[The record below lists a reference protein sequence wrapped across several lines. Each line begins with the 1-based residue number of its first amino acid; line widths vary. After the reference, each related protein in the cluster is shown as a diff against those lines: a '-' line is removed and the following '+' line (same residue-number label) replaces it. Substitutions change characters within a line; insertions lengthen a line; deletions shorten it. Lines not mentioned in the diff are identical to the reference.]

1 MGATIAIGQ
10 ICVLLVLGGWHLLSA
25 SAFRTLLWGDLNRTP
40 QQFMVAVGCAMMSPI
55 FVHHLLFFLA
65 GQPNNA
71 MAWSAHLLFLLW
83 ASAKGG
89 VRSFIDDVQYLIL
102 IIRRGGHIW
111 LVIGASMLLRAVHL
125 GDLTTIMDVTDH
137 VRAVAAFGVGD
148 VSGYPFAAYP
158 RGMHAWLLFHDA
170 WAPIGHL
177 SSAGHLWPVLLGQVA
192 IAYFVVKKM
201 RPAPSLI
208 LLILIFGVYDSSLLG
223 TFRWQIL
230 RQQILIPEI
239 LAWSTITLF
248 IVGSNANQ
256 RREQWIVYSIAW
268 ATSGLVNP
276 LVSMMMIV
284 PLMLFLGVIYD
295 GDSKRRIFL
304 VIGPVLMFLVS
315 VLWVVYGAGIE
326 HDTHAGGIAADMD
339 ADEPVSTA
347 LTILLPKERYLDE
360 RFNLPSF
367 GFTLIVGGFIALA
380 AILSP
385 DTTSRIR
392 YGVPSF
398 MVLLGCMHILGLF
411 GPTSSFP
418 PMRTDVVLCL
428 FYSLMLPNA
437 VETYLHHIKKYC
449 ATPEWYIGA
458 VLTAT
463 VFPRIQ
469 YRPSSDMI
477 IAFASLFALAAWF
490 DTTPA
495 SESEQEHKPMH
506 IETRWVA
513 AVVLVCLMLNFTVS
527 DWTTTYYNLG

>member
-1 MGATIAIGQ
+1 MI
-10 ICVLLVLGGWHLLSA
+10 
-25 SAFRTLLWGDLNRTP
+25 
-40 QQFMVAVGCAMMSPI
+40 AVGCAMMSPI
-55 FVHHLLFFLA
+55 FVHHLLFFLT

-71 MAWSAHLLFLLW
+71 MTWSTHLLLLLW
-83 ASAKGG
+83 AAAKGG
-89 VRSFIDDVQYLIL
+89 MGSFIDDTQYLIR
-102 IIRRGGHIW
+102 IIRQGGQVW

-177 SSAGHLWPVLLGQVA
+177 ASAGHLWPILLGQVA

-201 RPAPSLI
+201 RPVPSLI

-239 LAWSTITLF
+239 FAWSTITLF
-248 IVGSNANQ
+248 IIGSHANQ
-256 RREQWIVYSIAW
+256 RREQWIVSSIAW
-268 ATSGLVNP
+268 ATCGLVNP
-276 LVSMMMIV
+276 LISMMMII
-284 PLMLFLGVIYD
+284 PLLLYLGIINE
-295 GDSKRRIFL
+295 GILQRRIFL
-304 VIGPVLMFLVS
+304 VLGPILMFLVS
-315 VLWVVYGAGIE
+315 VLWVIYGAGIE

-392 YGVPSF
+392 YGIPSF
-398 MVLLGCMHILGLF
+398 MTLLGCMHILGLF

-428 FYSLMLPNA
+428 FYSLMLPDA
-437 VETYLHHIKKYC
+437 IETYLQHIKKYSV
-449 ATPEWYIGA
+449 TPDWYVGA
-458 VLTAT
+458 ALTAT
-463 VFPRIQ
+463 IFPRIQ
-469 YRPSSDMI
+469 YRPSSDVI
-477 IAFASLFALAAWF
+477 IALASLIALAAWF

-495 SESEQEHKPMH
+495 GDSEVEHEPLY

-513 AVVLVCLMLNFTVS
+513 TVVLVCMMLNLTVS
-527 DWTTTYYNLG
+527 DWTTTYYTLG